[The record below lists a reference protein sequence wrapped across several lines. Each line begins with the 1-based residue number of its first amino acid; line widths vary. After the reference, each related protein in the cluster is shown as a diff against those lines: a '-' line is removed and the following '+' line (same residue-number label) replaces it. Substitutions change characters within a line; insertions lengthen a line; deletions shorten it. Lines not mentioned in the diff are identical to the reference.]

1 MNKKSGIGT
10 SIAGPSSAITSR
22 IKSDSSND
30 SGLLSDPPRKRHRK
44 QKEVHKQESSMRNL
58 EPSAKVA
65 EIRLCIDIIE
75 HSKFFKPLTHFSKNI
90 AKSMPLTRGKITAI
104 IENVVNKYLIS
115 ETIEILQGK
124 YFSVLIH
131 ETSVNTEKCNTK
143 ILCLLIRYVHE
154 KQICIHLLDIIRIKE
169 CSPENVYK
177 CFLHSLKKNDLSVN
191 NMIGVCVDNAN
202 AMLGKQ
208 NSLISHLL
216 RDNKE
221 MSVFPCI
228 CYSMYLVACRA
239 SDHLPLQIQQLFTF
253 IYTCLTVS
261 EKQQNVLEDLQ
272 DFMDDER
279 ETILQLSLIRWVA
292 LPETVERILSQ
303 WTDLFAVFEKAAAE
317 LKCSE
322 RPKQI
327 YRILCCPYTKAYL
340 QFLNYALNIFTRFN
354 TVFQSSEVLVHC
366 LLPECFRLL
375 RSLGGNFIKREYIV
389 APNLHEIDV
398 YNEGN
403 LLPLQSI
410 FIGEESVATINEIRS
425 SNSENSQGIIDF
437 YENIRKYYQS
447 AFIHTVRRLPFN
459 EKFLNSLKFL
469 SPRVALDARHQ
480 KDQLNCVLSKFKS
493 KLNFVG
499 VVNEWHLMPLYFSRE
514 EKQTLQVLS
523 ITQFWDKIRNITDF
537 SGKYVFENVTKVA
550 QLCLSLPHSN
560 ADVER
565 FLYTI
570 SEITNE
576 SNVLKPKTIAAL
588 GRIKLD
594 LYNKNAS
601 SSNYIIT
608 DKMLDLFNNNMY
620 KKESIPKEFVGI
632 LLSDETDESDS
643 ENS

>member
-1 MNKKSGIGT
+1 MNKKSGIDT
-10 SIAGPSSAITSR
+10 SIAGPSSAIASH
-22 IKSDSSND
+22 IESDSSND
-30 SGLLSDPPRKRHRK
+30 SSLSGPPRKRARK
-44 QKEVHKQESSMRNL
+44 EKEVDKHASSMRNL
-58 EPSAKVA
+58 ERSAKLA
-65 EIRLCIDIIE
+65 EIRLCIDIVE
-75 HSKFFKPLTHFSKNI
+75 HSIFFKPLRHCSKNI
-90 AKSMPLTRGKITAI
+90 AKSTPLTRGKITAI
-104 IENVVNKYLIS
+104 LENVVNKHLIS
-115 ETIEILQGK
+115 EATEILRGK
-124 YFSVLIH
+124 CFSVLIH
-131 ETSVNTEKCNTK
+131 ETSFNTEECNTK

-154 KQICIHLLDIIRIKE
+154 EQICIHLLDIIRIKE
-169 CSPENVYK
+169 CSAENVYR
-177 CFLHSLKKNDLSVN
+177 CFLYSLKKNNLSVN

-202 AMLGKQ
+202 AMLERPS
-208 NSLISHLL
+208 SLISHLL
-216 RDNKE
+216 RDNEE

-239 SDHLPLQIQQLFTF
+239 SDQLPLQIQQLFTF
-253 IYTCLTVS
+253 IYACLTVS

-272 DFMDDER
+272 DFMDDAR
-279 ETILQLSLIRWVA
+279 ETILQPSSIRWVA
-292 LPETVERILSQ
+292 LPEIVERLLNQ
-303 WTDLFAVFEKAAAE
+303 WTVLFAVFEEAAAE
-317 LKCSE
+317 HRYSE

-327 YRILCCPYTKAYL
+327 FRILCCPYTKAYV

-354 TVFQSSEVLVHC
+354 TVFQSSGVLVHC

-375 RSLGGNFIKREYIV
+375 RSLGGNFIKRECIV
-389 APNLHEIDV
+389 APNSHEIDV

-410 FIGEESVATINEIRS
+410 FIGEECMATINEIRD
-425 SNSENSQGIIDF
+425 SNSDNSQGIIDF
-437 YENIRKYYQS
+437 YENIKKYYQS
-447 AFIHTVRRLPFN
+447 AFDHTVRRLPFN

-469 SPRVALDARHQ
+469 SPRVALDARHR

-493 KLNFVG
+493 KFNFVG

-523 ITQFWDKIRNITDF
+523 ITQFWHEIRNVTDF

-570 SEITNE
+570 TELTNE

-601 SSNYIIT
+601 SSNYKIT

-620 KKESIPKEFVGI
+620 KKEPIPKEFAGI